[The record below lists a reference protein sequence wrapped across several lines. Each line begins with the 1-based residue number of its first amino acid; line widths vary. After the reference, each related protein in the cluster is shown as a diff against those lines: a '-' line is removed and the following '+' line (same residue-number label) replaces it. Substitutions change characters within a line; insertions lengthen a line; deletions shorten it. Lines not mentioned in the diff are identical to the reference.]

1 MVEAGEKRL
10 WSVQLLREQT
20 DMDWLS
26 WDTTCEV
33 LETKG
38 RSVQVGRFE
47 SLLRVGMDWMR
58 DMRTEE
64 LEKRGW
70 FVQVVNLRV
79 YSLWRD

>member
-10 WSVQLLREQT
+10 WSVQLQT

-26 WDTTCEV
+26 WDTMCEV

-38 RSVQVGRFE
+38 RLVQVGRFE
-47 SLLRVGMDWMR
+47 SLLWVGMDWMR
-58 DMRTEE
+58 DMRGEE
-64 LEKRGW
+64 PEKRGW